1 MPVLALDTSSA
12 VAVAVVEDPRPDG
25 ASLRAG
31 NGVLAARRVQ
41 EQRRHAELLAPLI
54 VEVLRESGVD
64 RRDLTAV
71 VVGTGPAPFTG
82 LRAGLVTARTFAL
95 ALGIPVHG
103 ISSLDALAAEA
114 ASELVLPTG
123 STVLVATDARRHE
136 VYWARYRV
144 TGAAH
149 RGRAD
154 SVHDRAGGLGV
165 WQDGPPVVLVAGPGV
180 ARPADLATDLADLR
194 PDDAV
199 VGRGAALYAEL
210 VPHGDGRRGDG
221 RGGTGGDGTDRD
233 VVDRAGIQDPDPS
246 VLARLA
252 LARLAS
258 GESLLPTVPLYLR
271 RPDAVP
277 STSHKRAIG

>member
-12 VAVAVVEDPRPDG
+12 VAVAVVGDLRPD
-25 ASLRAG
+25 AVLPRAG
-31 NGVLAARRVQ
+31 GEVLAVRRVD

-64 RRDLTAV
+64 RGDLSAV

-82 LRAGLVTARTFAL
+82 LRAGLVTARTLAL

-114 ASELVLPTG
+114 AWELGLSTG
-123 STVLVATDARRHE
+123 STVLVATDARRRE

-144 TGAAH
+144 TQAAPTGRVEPAPDQAGA
-149 RGRAD
+149 RGGA
-154 SVHDRAGGLGV
+154 LGA
-165 WQDGPPVVLVAGPGV
+165 WPDGSPVALVAGPGV
-180 ARPADLATDLADLR
+180 ARPGDLAAELAGLR

-199 VGRGAALYAEL
+199 VGRGATLYAEL
-210 VPHGDGRRGDG
+210 ASSAVHR
-221 RGGTGGDGTDRD
+221 TG
-233 VVDRAGIQDPDPS
+233 VEDPDPS
-246 VLARLA
+246 ILAHLA
-252 LARLAS
+252 LSRVAS

-271 RPDAVP
+271 RPDAIP

>member
-12 VAVAVVEDPRPDG
+12 VAVAVVEDTRPDG
-25 ASLRAG
+25 APPRAG
-31 NGVLAARRVQ
+31 SGVLAARRVE

-64 RRDLTAV
+64 RRDLSAV

-114 ASELVLPTG
+114 ASELGLSTG
-123 STVLVATDARRHE
+123 STVLVATDARRRE

-144 TGAAH
+144 TWAA
-149 RGRAD
+149 RTGRTD
-154 SVHDRAGGLGV
+154 PVHDQSAAGAGTRGA
-165 WQDGPPVVLVAGPGV
+165 WPDGSPVALVAGPGV
-180 ARPADLATDLADLR
+180 ARPGDLATELAGLR

-210 VPHGDGRRGDG
+210 ASPAVH
-221 RGGTGGDGTDRD
+221 
-233 VVDRAGIQDPDPS
+233 RAGIADPDPS